1 MTPVADP
8 ILLWDARIIDGR
20 GGAPIEHAALTIVD
34 GRIGAIGEAS
44 GNRPPEAIDL
54 RGRTLLPGLIDAHAH
69 VTSDTERSPGFGL
82 PPRKHGTDAPPDA
95 LRWFILA
102 KTARAFLGAGITSVR
117 DVGSYDTEAIV
128 LKQAIELGLVDGPRL
143 LSCGRIL
150 SATSPGSRMFGTM
163 YREADGP
170 WEMRKAV
177 REQIRDGAD
186 YIKIMA
192 TGARSVER
200 EDPEPAQMTA
210 EEVVAVVEEAH
221 RIGSRVAAHA
231 EGRAGTRIAIAAGVD
246 TIEHGLALHR
256 APELLDVMAERG
268 IVLVPTLTT
277 FHDLAERFADDFAP
291 RLVEQ
296 AKRQAEEAARTLV
309 AARDAGV
316 TIALGYDS
324 GPPGA
329 SANELVRMADAG
341 LGAGGA
347 IRAATAGA
355 AAALGLA
362 DVGTVEAGKVAD
374 LLVVDGDPLERPSIL
389 VEPERLRL
397 VIQAGRVVAGTPSEP
412 TDIRP

>member
-1 MTPVADP
+1 
-8 ILLWDARIIDGR
+8 
-20 GGAPIEHAALTIVD
+20 
-34 GRIGAIGEAS
+34 
-44 GNRPPEAIDL
+44 
-54 RGRTLLPGLIDAHAH
+54 
-69 VTSDTERSPGFGL
+69 
-82 PPRKHGTDAPPDA
+82 
-95 LRWFILA
+95 
-102 KTARAFLGAGITSVR
+102 
-117 DVGSYDTEAIV
+117 
-128 LKQAIELGLVDGPRL
+128 
-143 LSCGRIL
+143 
-150 SATSPGSRMFGTM
+150 MFGTM

-200 EDPEPAQMTA
+200 EDPEPAQMTP

-221 RIGSRVAAHA
+221 RIGYRVAAHA
-231 EGRAGTRIAIAAGVD
+231 EGLAGTRIAIEAGVD

-256 APELLDVMAERG
+256 APELLDTMAEHG

-296 AKRQAEEAARTLV
+296 ARRQADEAARTV
-309 AARDAGV
+309 IAAHDAGV
-316 TIALGYDS
+316 TLAMGYDS

-329 SANELVRMADAG
+329 SAGELVRLADAG
-341 LGAGGA
+341 LGAAGA
-347 IRAATAGA
+347 IRAATAGSA
-355 AAALGLA
+355 CALGLT
-362 DVGTVEAGKVAD
+362 DVGTVEVGKIAD
-374 LLVVDGDPLERPSIL
+374 LLVVDGDPLEQPSVL
-389 VEPERLRL
+389 TEPERVRL